1 LLSSGDKEVKV
12 DVDTPAL
19 RAAFQAVLEY
29 MYTGNTELIDEDNI
43 QNVMTLASRFGIDG
57 LKEVPPL

>member
-1 LLSSGDKEVKV
+1 MKV